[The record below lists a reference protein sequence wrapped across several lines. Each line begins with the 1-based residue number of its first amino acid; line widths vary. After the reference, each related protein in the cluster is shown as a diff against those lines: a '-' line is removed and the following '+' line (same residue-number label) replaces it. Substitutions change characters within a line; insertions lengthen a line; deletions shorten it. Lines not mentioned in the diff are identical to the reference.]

1 MTDEQKDD
9 LIQYRLDNLE
19 GRMKDMEK
27 VVTDQRL
34 LVARWSGIV
43 IVINAIITLIG
54 VPLVLAYLK

>member
-1 MTDEQKDD
+1 MTDEPKDD